1 MSTHLQ
7 LANSTTM
14 AILCGITILIVLL
27 QPVIF
32 MIVAF
37 KRGKELKHDRPGN
50 EGSRTK
56 QRDLLYYPVTP
67 DHRELPCS
75 WFRPWAVISPWL
87 RLSVVGSAAYETMVA
102 NMAAEALGLESI
114 TVPDIPAD
122 TFVFILFVVTIGI
135 LGGNIFNVFFLKAYD
150 KKVESIKNSNAKLVP
165 IITTAMFLGLYG
177 TMQLRISQISRT
189 SRRLQRSCC
198 RYHIDLRKQVC
209 GEPQEVERVR
219 IPAQHDRWNARC
231 MCSESAYLG
240 GKTI

>member
-37 KRGKELKHDRPGN
+37 KRGKELNMTDQEMKEAARSSAIFSIIP
-50 EGSRTK
+50 SLPIIVSY
-56 QRDLLYYPVTP
+56 LLLVPSLGRY
-67 DHRELPCS
+67 
-75 WFRPWAVISPWL
+75 FPWL

-102 NMAAEALGLESI
+102 NMA
-114 TVPDIPAD
+114 DIPAD

-177 TMQLRISQISRT
+177 TMAAPHFTNIAN
-189 SRRLQRSCC
+189 
-198 RYHIDLRKQVC
+198 
-209 GEPQEVERVR
+209 
-219 IPAQHDRWNARC
+219 IPAVAAILVAGITSIFVNKFAANHKKLKEFAFPLS
-231 MCSESAYLG
+231 MIVGMLG
-240 GKTI
+240 ACVANLLI

>member
-37 KRGKELKHDRPGN
+37 KRGKELNMTDQEMKEAARSSAIFSIIP
-50 EGSRTK
+50 SLPIIVSY
-56 QRDLLYYPVTP
+56 LLLVPSLGRY
-67 DHRELPCS
+67 
-75 WFRPWAVISPWL
+75 FPWL

-150 KKVESIKNSNAKLVP
+150 KKVESIKQREARSDHHDSNVP
-165 IITTAMFLGLYG
+165 
-177 TMQLRISQISRT
+177 
-189 SRRLQRSCC
+189 RSLWNHGSSAFHKYREHPGGCSDPGC